1 MSQAP
6 LRGQP
11 TRMGVSPQRQPMQQ
25 HRVSPGVYRPGP
37 APAPIRPTPP
47 PMASLGQP
55 SMQNMWKPN
64 PGQAFNGLGDALSKM
79 QFNKW
84 PQQIH
89 SGPPLPNGIM
99 AQTQQAAEQAMPPAP
114 PPNQWQ
120 PGMPTHAPLAR
131 AIAKPAPTPGYAKAG
146 FKSRTDF
153 AKARADGSYV
163 APPPVDNRPGFAK
176 AGFKSRSA
184 YAKQRAYDKTGAQM
198 VNQDAQNPQGG
209 GQSRNDYYA
218 SQRSGGA

>member
-6 LRGQP
+6 LRGRP
-11 TRMGVSPQRQPMQQ
+11 AMMGRPMQRPAQPMQQ

-47 PMASLGQP
+47 PMGSLGTP
-55 SMQNMWKPN
+55 NMQNMWKPN
-64 PGQAFNGLGDALSKM
+64 PGQAFSGLGDALSKM

-146 FKSRTDF
+146 FKSRT
-153 AKARADGSYV
+153 
-163 APPPVDNRPGFAK
+163 
-176 AGFKSRSA
+176 A
-184 YAKQRAYDKTGAQM
+184 YAKDRAYRKTAATMQPPAPAPVTSPRG
-198 VNQDAQNPQGG
+198 QNMDNTGG
-209 GQSRNDYYA
+209 Y
-218 SQRSGGA
+218 GGESFDTKM